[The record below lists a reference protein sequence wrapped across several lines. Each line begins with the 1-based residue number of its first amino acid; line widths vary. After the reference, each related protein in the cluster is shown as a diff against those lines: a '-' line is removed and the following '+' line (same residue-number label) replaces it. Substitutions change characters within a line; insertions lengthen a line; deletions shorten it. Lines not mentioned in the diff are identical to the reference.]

1 MTRLSGLGYK
11 PQCHEAAFGRFLQEM
26 TVVNAFCPLLLGLPL
41 HSVAQE
47 VNAAILKNEDEEQS
61 LGKAE

>member
-1 MTRLSGLGYK
+1 
-11 PQCHEAAFGRFLQEM
+11 M